1 MAIQEYK
8 SEINELQKIQLSML
22 KDFDAVCQRH
32 RISYQLFSGTALG
45 AVRHKGF
52 IPWDDDI
59 DVVVLREDYKRF
71 FDSASKELDS
81 NKYYVQREFSEHWP
95 MFFSK
100 LRLNGTTY
108 IEKYHSHD
116 ARIHQGIYIDI
127 FPCDNMSDSRLMQKL
142 QYFAS
147 KIVIVKSLYT
157 RGYETNSTVKKC
169 FMQFCRIL
177 PTEPFKRLCIR
188 RNDSSSLKVH
198 TFFGG
203 GAQYGSCEDTIFLSD
218 CLKKGLKIYAVPYAL
233 AEIDQD
239 AASTWFSG
247 YNEKYFYD
255 KGALYRRLHPA
266 LWLIFMLRFLIK
278 TCRKPENSIAFLDA
292 MKYMT
297 YGATRFVSEE

>member
-59 DVVVLREDYKRF
+59 DVVMLREDYERF

-127 FPCDNMSDSRLMQKL
+127 FPCDNLSDSRLMQKL
-142 QYFAS
+142 QYIAS
-147 KIVIVKSLYT
+147 KIVIAKSLYA

-203 GAQYGSCEDTIFLSD
+203 GKKFERSIYLREWFEQSVKMRFEDSEFPVSAHYDEMLRVMYGDYLVMPTREQRVCKRHAAIVDINKPYTFHLEEQ
-218 CLKKGLKIYAVPYAL
+218 KNMKI
-233 AEIDQD
+233 
-239 AASTWFSG
+239 
-247 YNEKYFYD
+247 EKY
-255 KGALYRRLHPA
+255 
-266 LWLIFMLRFLIK
+266 
-278 TCRKPENSIAFLDA
+278 TESI
-292 MKYMT
+292 
-297 YGATRFVSEE
+297 R

>member
-59 DVVVLREDYKRF
+59 DVVMLREDYERF

-127 FPCDNMSDSRLMQKL
+127 FPCDNLSDSRLMQKL
-142 QYFAS
+142 QYIAS
-147 KIVIVKSLYT
+147 KIVIAKSLYA

-203 GAQYGSCEDTIFLSD
+203 GKKFERSIYLREWFEQSVKMRFEDSEFPVSAHYDEMLRVMYGDYMIMPTLEQRVCKRHAAIVDINKPYTFHLEEQRNM
-218 CLKKGLKIYAVPYAL
+218 KI
-233 AEIDQD
+233 
-239 AASTWFSG
+239 
-247 YNEKYFYD
+247 EKY
-255 KGALYRRLHPA
+255 
-266 LWLIFMLRFLIK
+266 
-278 TCRKPENSIAFLDA
+278 TESI
-292 MKYMT
+292 
-297 YGATRFVSEE
+297 R

>member
-22 KDFDAVCQRH
+22 KDFDAVCQKH

-59 DVVVLREDYKRF
+59 DVVMLREDYERF

-127 FPCDNMSDSRLMQKL
+127 FPCDNLSDSRIMQKL
-142 QYFAS
+142 QYIAS
-147 KIVIVKSLYT
+147 KIVIAKSLYA

-203 GAQYGSCEDTIFLSD
+203 GKKFERSIFLREWFEQSVKMRFED
-218 CLKKGLKIYAVPYAL
+218 SEFPVSAHYDEMLRVMYGDYMVMPTLEQRVCKRHAAIVDINKPYTFHLEEQRNMKI
-233 AEIDQD
+233 
-239 AASTWFSG
+239 
-247 YNEKYFYD
+247 EKY
-255 KGALYRRLHPA
+255 
-266 LWLIFMLRFLIK
+266 
-278 TCRKPENSIAFLDA
+278 TESI
-292 MKYMT
+292 
-297 YGATRFVSEE
+297 R

>member
-22 KDFDAVCQRH
+22 KDFDSVCQKH

-59 DVVVLREDYKRF
+59 DVVMLREDYERF

-81 NKYYVQREFSEHWP
+81 KKYYVQREFSEHWP

-127 FPCDNMSDSRLMQKL
+127 FPCDNLSDSRLMQKL
-142 QYFAS
+142 QYIAS
-147 KIVIVKSLYT
+147 KIVISKSLYA

-203 GAQYGSCEDTIFLSD
+203 GKKFERSIYLREWFEQSVKMRFEDSEFPVSAHYDEMLRVMYGDYMIMPTLEQRVCKRHAAIVDINKPYTFY
-218 CLKKGLKIYAVPYAL
+218 LKEQRNMKI
-233 AEIDQD
+233 
-239 AASTWFSG
+239 
-247 YNEKYFYD
+247 EKY
-255 KGALYRRLHPA
+255 
-266 LWLIFMLRFLIK
+266 
-278 TCRKPENSIAFLDA
+278 TESI
-292 MKYMT
+292 
-297 YGATRFVSEE
+297 R

>member
-22 KDFDAVCQRH
+22 KDFDAVCQKH

-59 DVVVLREDYKRF
+59 DVVMLREDYERF

-127 FPCDNMSDSRLMQKL
+127 FPCDNLSDNRLMQKL
-142 QYFAS
+142 QYIAS
-147 KIVIVKSLYT
+147 KIVIAKSLYA

-203 GAQYGSCEDTIFLSD
+203 GKKFERSIFFREWFEQSVKMRFEDSEFPVSAHYDEMLRVMYGDYMVMPTLEQRVCKRHAAIVDINKPYTFHLEEQRNM
-218 CLKKGLKIYAVPYAL
+218 KI
-233 AEIDQD
+233 
-239 AASTWFSG
+239 
-247 YNEKYFYD
+247 EKY
-255 KGALYRRLHPA
+255 
-266 LWLIFMLRFLIK
+266 
-278 TCRKPENSIAFLDA
+278 TESI
-292 MKYMT
+292 
-297 YGATRFVSEE
+297 R

>member
-22 KDFDAVCQRH
+22 KDFDAVCQKH

-59 DVVVLREDYKRF
+59 DVVMLREDYERF

-127 FPCDNMSDSRLMQKL
+127 FPCDNLSDSRLMQKF
-142 QYFAS
+142 QYIAS
-147 KIVIVKSLYT
+147 KIVIAKSLYA

-203 GAQYGSCEDTIFLSD
+203 GKKFERSIYLREWFEQSVKMRFEDSEFPVSAHYDEMLRVMYGDYMIMPTLEQRVCKRHAAIVDINKPYTFHLEEQ
-218 CLKKGLKIYAVPYAL
+218 KNMKI
-233 AEIDQD
+233 
-239 AASTWFSG
+239 
-247 YNEKYFYD
+247 EKY
-255 KGALYRRLHPA
+255 
-266 LWLIFMLRFLIK
+266 
-278 TCRKPENSIAFLDA
+278 TESI
-292 MKYMT
+292 
-297 YGATRFVSEE
+297 R

>member
-22 KDFDAVCQRH
+22 KDFDAVCQKH

-59 DVVVLREDYKRF
+59 DVVMLREDYERF

-127 FPCDNMSDSRLMQKL
+127 FPCDNLSDSRLMQKL
-142 QYFAS
+142 QYIAS
-147 KIVIVKSLYT
+147 KIVIAKSLYA

-203 GAQYGSCEDTIFLSD
+203 GKKFERSIFLREWFEQSVKMRFED
-218 CLKKGLKIYAVPYAL
+218 SEFPVSAHYDEMLRVMYGDYMVMPTLEQRVCKRHAAIVDINKPYTFHLEEQKNMKI
-233 AEIDQD
+233 
-239 AASTWFSG
+239 
-247 YNEKYFYD
+247 EKY
-255 KGALYRRLHPA
+255 
-266 LWLIFMLRFLIK
+266 
-278 TCRKPENSIAFLDA
+278 TESI
-292 MKYMT
+292 
-297 YGATRFVSEE
+297 R

>member
-22 KDFDAVCQRH
+22 KDFDAVCQKH

-59 DVVVLREDYKRF
+59 DVVMLREDYERF

-127 FPCDNMSDSRLMQKL
+127 FPCDNLSDSRLMQKL

-147 KIVIVKSLYT
+147 KIVIAKSLYA

-203 GAQYGSCEDTIFLSD
+203 GKKFERSIFFREWFEQSVKMRFEDSEFPVSAHYDEMLRVMYGDYMIMPTLEQRVCKRHAAIVDINKPYTFHLEEQRNM
-218 CLKKGLKIYAVPYAL
+218 KI
-233 AEIDQD
+233 
-239 AASTWFSG
+239 
-247 YNEKYFYD
+247 EKY
-255 KGALYRRLHPA
+255 
-266 LWLIFMLRFLIK
+266 
-278 TCRKPENSIAFLDA
+278 TESI
-292 MKYMT
+292 
-297 YGATRFVSEE
+297 R

>member
-22 KDFDAVCQRH
+22 KDFDAVCQKH

-59 DVVVLREDYKRF
+59 DVVMLREDYERF

-127 FPCDNMSDSRLMQKL
+127 FPCDNLSDSRLMQKL
-142 QYFAS
+142 QYIAS
-147 KIVIVKSLYT
+147 KIVIAKSLYT

-198 TFFGG
+198 TFFGSG
-203 GAQYGSCEDTIFLSD
+203 KKFERSIYLREWFEQSVKMRFEDSEFPVSAHYDEMLRVMYGDYMIMPTLEQRVCKRHAAIVDINKPYTFHLEEQRNM
-218 CLKKGLKIYAVPYAL
+218 KI
-233 AEIDQD
+233 
-239 AASTWFSG
+239 
-247 YNEKYFYD
+247 EKY
-255 KGALYRRLHPA
+255 
-266 LWLIFMLRFLIK
+266 
-278 TCRKPENSIAFLDA
+278 TESI
-292 MKYMT
+292 
-297 YGATRFVSEE
+297 R

>member
-59 DVVVLREDYKRF
+59 DVVMLREDYERF
-71 FDSASKELDS
+71 FDSVSKELDS
-81 NKYYVQREFSEHWP
+81 NKYYVQCEFSEHWP

-127 FPCDNMSDSRLMQKL
+127 FPCDNLSDSRLMQKL
-142 QYFAS
+142 QYIAS
-147 KIVIVKSLYT
+147 KIVIAKSLYA

-177 PTEPFKRLCIR
+177 PTEPFKRLCIK

-203 GAQYGSCEDTIFLSD
+203 GKKFERSIFFREWFEQSVKMQFEDSEFPVSAHYDEMLRVMYGDYMVMPTLEQRVCKRHAAIVDINKPYTFHLEEQRNM
-218 CLKKGLKIYAVPYAL
+218 KI
-233 AEIDQD
+233 
-239 AASTWFSG
+239 
-247 YNEKYFYD
+247 EKY
-255 KGALYRRLHPA
+255 
-266 LWLIFMLRFLIK
+266 
-278 TCRKPENSIAFLDA
+278 TESI
-292 MKYMT
+292 
-297 YGATRFVSEE
+297 R

>member
-22 KDFDAVCQRH
+22 KDFDAVCQKH

-59 DVVVLREDYKRF
+59 DVVMLREDYERF

-127 FPCDNMSDSRLMQKL
+127 FPCDNLSDSRLMQKL
-142 QYFAS
+142 QYIAS
-147 KIVIVKSLYT
+147 KIVIAKSLYA

-203 GAQYGSCEDTIFLSD
+203 GKKFEKSIYLREWFEQSVKMRFEDSEFPVSAHYDEMLRVMYGDYMIMPTLEQRVCKRHAAIVDINKPYTFY
-218 CLKKGLKIYAVPYAL
+218 LKEQRNMKI
-233 AEIDQD
+233 
-239 AASTWFSG
+239 
-247 YNEKYFYD
+247 EKY
-255 KGALYRRLHPA
+255 
-266 LWLIFMLRFLIK
+266 
-278 TCRKPENSIAFLDA
+278 TESI
-292 MKYMT
+292 
-297 YGATRFVSEE
+297 R

>member
-8 SEINELQKIQLSML
+8 NEINELQKIQLSML

-59 DVVVLREDYKRF
+59 DVVMLREDYERF

-127 FPCDNMSDSRLMQKL
+127 FPCDNLSDSRLMQKL
-142 QYFAS
+142 QYIAS
-147 KIVIVKSLYT
+147 KIVIAKSLYA

-203 GAQYGSCEDTIFLSD
+203 GKKFERSIYLREWFEQSVKMRFEDSEFPVSAHYDEMLRVMYGDYMVMPTLEQRVCKRHAAIVDINKPYTFHLEEQRNM
-218 CLKKGLKIYAVPYAL
+218 KI
-233 AEIDQD
+233 
-239 AASTWFSG
+239 
-247 YNEKYFYD
+247 EKY
-255 KGALYRRLHPA
+255 
-266 LWLIFMLRFLIK
+266 
-278 TCRKPENSIAFLDA
+278 TESI
-292 MKYMT
+292 
-297 YGATRFVSEE
+297 R

>member
-59 DVVVLREDYKRF
+59 DVVMLREDYERF

-127 FPCDNMSDSRLMQKL
+127 FPCDNLSDSRLMQKL
-142 QYFAS
+142 QYIAS
-147 KIVIVKSLYT
+147 KIVIAKSLYT

-203 GAQYGSCEDTIFLSD
+203 GKKFERSIYLREWFEQSVKMRFEDGEFPVSAHYDEMLRVMYGDYMIMLTLEQRVCKRHAAIVDINKPYTFHLEEQRNM
-218 CLKKGLKIYAVPYAL
+218 KI
-233 AEIDQD
+233 
-239 AASTWFSG
+239 
-247 YNEKYFYD
+247 EKY
-255 KGALYRRLHPA
+255 
-266 LWLIFMLRFLIK
+266 
-278 TCRKPENSIAFLDA
+278 TESI
-292 MKYMT
+292 
-297 YGATRFVSEE
+297 R

>member
-1 MAIQEYK
+1 MVIQEYK

-22 KDFDAVCQRH
+22 KDFDAVCQKH

-59 DVVVLREDYKRF
+59 DVVMLREDYERF

-127 FPCDNMSDSRLMQKL
+127 FPCDNLSDSRLMQKL
-142 QYFAS
+142 QYIAS
-147 KIVIVKSLYT
+147 KIVIAKSLYA

-203 GAQYGSCEDTIFLSD
+203 GKKFERSIFFREWFEQSVKMRFEDSEFPVSAHYDEMLRVMYGDYMVMPTLEQRVCKRHAAIVDINKPYTFHLEEQRNM
-218 CLKKGLKIYAVPYAL
+218 KI
-233 AEIDQD
+233 
-239 AASTWFSG
+239 
-247 YNEKYFYD
+247 EKY
-255 KGALYRRLHPA
+255 
-266 LWLIFMLRFLIK
+266 
-278 TCRKPENSIAFLDA
+278 TESI
-292 MKYMT
+292 
-297 YGATRFVSEE
+297 R

>member
-22 KDFDAVCQRH
+22 KDFDSVCQKH

-59 DVVVLREDYKRF
+59 DVVMLREDYERF
-71 FDSASKELDS
+71 FDSASKELES

-127 FPCDNMSDSRLMQKL
+127 FPCDNLSDNRLIQKL
-142 QYFAS
+142 QYIAS
-147 KIVIVKSLYT
+147 KIVIAKSLYA

-203 GAQYGSCEDTIFLSD
+203 GKKFERSIFFREWFEQSVKMRFEDSEFPVSAHYDEMLRVMYGDYMVMPTLEQRVCKRHAAIVDINKPYTFHLEEQRNM
-218 CLKKGLKIYAVPYAL
+218 KI
-233 AEIDQD
+233 
-239 AASTWFSG
+239 
-247 YNEKYFYD
+247 EKY
-255 KGALYRRLHPA
+255 
-266 LWLIFMLRFLIK
+266 
-278 TCRKPENSIAFLDA
+278 TESI
-292 MKYMT
+292 
-297 YGATRFVSEE
+297 R

>member
-22 KDFDAVCQRH
+22 KDFDAVCQKH

-59 DVVVLREDYKRF
+59 DVVMLREDYERF
-71 FDSASKELDS
+71 FNSASKELDS

-127 FPCDNMSDSRLMQKL
+127 FPCDNLSDSRLMQKL
-142 QYFAS
+142 QYIAS
-147 KIVIVKSLYT
+147 KIVIAKSLYA

-203 GAQYGSCEDTIFLSD
+203 GKKFERSIYLREWFEQSVKMRFEDSEFPVSAHYDEMLRVMYGDYMVMPTLEQRVCKRHAAIVDINKPYTFHLEEQ
-218 CLKKGLKIYAVPYAL
+218 KNMKI
-233 AEIDQD
+233 
-239 AASTWFSG
+239 
-247 YNEKYFYD
+247 EKY
-255 KGALYRRLHPA
+255 
-266 LWLIFMLRFLIK
+266 
-278 TCRKPENSIAFLDA
+278 TESI
-292 MKYMT
+292 
-297 YGATRFVSEE
+297 R

>member
-22 KDFDAVCQRH
+22 KDFDAICQKH

-59 DVVVLREDYKRF
+59 DVVMLREDYERF

-127 FPCDNMSDSRLMQKL
+127 FPCDNLSDSRLMQKL
-142 QYFAS
+142 QYIAS
-147 KIVIVKSLYT
+147 KIVIAKSLYT

-203 GAQYGSCEDTIFLSD
+203 GKKFERSIFFREWFEQSVKMRFEDSEFPVSAHYDEMLRVMYGDYMILPTLEQRVCKRHAAIVDINKPYTFHLEEQRNM
-218 CLKKGLKIYAVPYAL
+218 KI
-233 AEIDQD
+233 
-239 AASTWFSG
+239 
-247 YNEKYFYD
+247 EKY
-255 KGALYRRLHPA
+255 
-266 LWLIFMLRFLIK
+266 
-278 TCRKPENSIAFLDA
+278 TESI
-292 MKYMT
+292 
-297 YGATRFVSEE
+297 R

>member
-59 DVVVLREDYKRF
+59 DVVMLREDYERF
-71 FDSASKELDS
+71 FDSASKELDC

-116 ARIHQGIYIDI
+116 AKIHQGIYIDI
-127 FPCDNMSDSRLMQKL
+127 FPCDNLSDSRLMQKL
-142 QYFAS
+142 QYIAS
-147 KIVIVKSLYT
+147 KIVIAKSLYA

-177 PTEPFKRLCIR
+177 PTEPFRRLCIR

-203 GAQYGSCEDTIFLSD
+203 GKKFERSIFLREWFEQSVKMRFENSEFPVSAHYD
-218 CLKKGLKIYAVPYAL
+218 EMLRVMYGDYMVMPTLEQRVCKRHAAIVDINKPYTFHLEEQRKMKI
-233 AEIDQD
+233 
-239 AASTWFSG
+239 
-247 YNEKYFYD
+247 EKY
-255 KGALYRRLHPA
+255 
-266 LWLIFMLRFLIK
+266 
-278 TCRKPENSIAFLDA
+278 TESI
-292 MKYMT
+292 
-297 YGATRFVSEE
+297 R

>member
-59 DVVVLREDYKRF
+59 DVVMLREDYERF

-127 FPCDNMSDSRLMQKL
+127 FPCDNLSDSRLMQKL
-142 QYFAS
+142 QYIAS
-147 KIVIVKSLYT
+147 KIVIAKSLYA

-177 PTEPFKRLCIR
+177 PTEPFKRHCIR

-203 GAQYGSCEDTIFLSD
+203 GKKFERSIYLREWFEQSVKMRFEDSEFPVSAHYDEMLRVMYGDYMIMPTLEQRVCKRHAAIVDINKPYTFHLEEQRNM
-218 CLKKGLKIYAVPYAL
+218 KI
-233 AEIDQD
+233 
-239 AASTWFSG
+239 
-247 YNEKYFYD
+247 EKY
-255 KGALYRRLHPA
+255 
-266 LWLIFMLRFLIK
+266 
-278 TCRKPENSIAFLDA
+278 TESI
-292 MKYMT
+292 
-297 YGATRFVSEE
+297 R

>member
-22 KDFDAVCQRH
+22 KDFDAVCQKH

-59 DVVVLREDYKRF
+59 DVVMLREDYERF

-127 FPCDNMSDSRLMQKL
+127 FPCDNLSDSRLMQNL
-142 QYFAS
+142 QYIAS
-147 KIVIVKSLYT
+147 KIVIAKSLYA

-177 PTEPFKRLCIR
+177 PTEPFKHLCIR

-203 GAQYGSCEDTIFLSD
+203 GKKFERSIFLREWFEQSVKMRFED
-218 CLKKGLKIYAVPYAL
+218 SEFPVSAHYDEMLRVMYGDYMVMPTLEQRVCKRHAAIVDINKPYTFHLEEQKNMKI
-233 AEIDQD
+233 
-239 AASTWFSG
+239 
-247 YNEKYFYD
+247 EKY
-255 KGALYRRLHPA
+255 
-266 LWLIFMLRFLIK
+266 
-278 TCRKPENSIAFLDA
+278 TESI
-292 MKYMT
+292 
-297 YGATRFVSEE
+297 R

>member
-59 DVVVLREDYKRF
+59 DVVMLREDYERF

-127 FPCDNMSDSRLMQKL
+127 FPCDNLSDSRLMQKL
-142 QYFAS
+142 QYIAS
-147 KIVIVKSLYT
+147 KIVIAKSLYT

-177 PTEPFKRLCIR
+177 PTEPFKRHCIR

-203 GAQYGSCEDTIFLSD
+203 GKKFERSIYLREWFEQSVKMRFEDSEFPVSAHYDEMLRVMYGDYMIMPTLEQRVCKRHAAIVDINKPYTFHLEEQRNM
-218 CLKKGLKIYAVPYAL
+218 KI
-233 AEIDQD
+233 
-239 AASTWFSG
+239 
-247 YNEKYFYD
+247 EKY
-255 KGALYRRLHPA
+255 
-266 LWLIFMLRFLIK
+266 
-278 TCRKPENSIAFLDA
+278 TESI
-292 MKYMT
+292 
-297 YGATRFVSEE
+297 R

>member
-22 KDFDAVCQRH
+22 KDFDAVCQKH

-59 DVVVLREDYKRF
+59 DVVMLREDYERF
-71 FDSASKELDS
+71 FNSASKELDS

-127 FPCDNMSDSRLMQKL
+127 FPCDNLSDSRLMQKL
-142 QYFAS
+142 QYIAS
-147 KIVIVKSLYT
+147 KIVIAKSLYA

-203 GAQYGSCEDTIFLSD
+203 GKKFERSIFLREWFEQSVKMRFED
-218 CLKKGLKIYAVPYAL
+218 SEFPVSAHYDEMLRVMYGDYMIMPTLEQRVCKRHAAIVDINKPYTFHLEEQRNMKI
-233 AEIDQD
+233 
-239 AASTWFSG
+239 
-247 YNEKYFYD
+247 EKY
-255 KGALYRRLHPA
+255 
-266 LWLIFMLRFLIK
+266 
-278 TCRKPENSIAFLDA
+278 TESI
-292 MKYMT
+292 
-297 YGATRFVSEE
+297 R

>member
-59 DVVVLREDYKRF
+59 DVVMLREDYERF

-127 FPCDNMSDSRLMQKL
+127 FPCDNLSDSRLMQKL
-142 QYFAS
+142 QYIAS
-147 KIVIVKSLYT
+147 KIVIAKSLYA

-188 RNDSSSLKVH
+188 KNDSSSLKVH

-203 GAQYGSCEDTIFLSD
+203 GKKFERSIFLREWFEQSVKMRFED
-218 CLKKGLKIYAVPYAL
+218 SEFPVSAHYDEMLRVMYGDYMIMPTLEQRVCKRHAAIVDINKPYTFHLEEQRNMKI
-233 AEIDQD
+233 
-239 AASTWFSG
+239 
-247 YNEKYFYD
+247 EKY
-255 KGALYRRLHPA
+255 
-266 LWLIFMLRFLIK
+266 
-278 TCRKPENSIAFLDA
+278 TESI
-292 MKYMT
+292 
-297 YGATRFVSEE
+297 R

>member
-22 KDFDAVCQRH
+22 KDFDAVCQKH

-59 DVVVLREDYKRF
+59 DVVMLREDYERF

-95 MFFSK
+95 MIFSK

-127 FPCDNMSDSRLMQKL
+127 FPCDNLSDNRLMQKL
-142 QYFAS
+142 QYIAS
-147 KIVIVKSLYT
+147 KIVIAKSLYA

-203 GAQYGSCEDTIFLSD
+203 GKKFERSIYLREWFEQSVKMRFEDSEFPVSAHYDEMLRVMYGDYMIMPTLEQRVCKRHAAIVDINKPYTFHLEEQRNM
-218 CLKKGLKIYAVPYAL
+218 KI
-233 AEIDQD
+233 
-239 AASTWFSG
+239 
-247 YNEKYFYD
+247 EKY
-255 KGALYRRLHPA
+255 
-266 LWLIFMLRFLIK
+266 
-278 TCRKPENSIAFLDA
+278 TESI
-292 MKYMT
+292 
-297 YGATRFVSEE
+297 R

>member
-1 MAIQEYK
+1 M
-8 SEINELQKIQLSML
+8 
-22 KDFDAVCQRH
+22 
-32 RISYQLFSGTALG
+32 FSGTALG

-59 DVVVLREDYKRF
+59 DVVMLREDYERF

-127 FPCDNMSDSRLMQKL
+127 FPCDNLSDNRLMQKL
-142 QYFAS
+142 QYIAS
-147 KIVIVKSLYT
+147 KIVIAKSLYA

-203 GAQYGSCEDTIFLSD
+203 GKKFERSIFFREWFEQSVKMRFEDSEFPVSAHYDEMLRVMYGDYMIMPTLEQRVCKRHAAIVDINKPYTFHLEEQRNM
-218 CLKKGLKIYAVPYAL
+218 KI
-233 AEIDQD
+233 
-239 AASTWFSG
+239 
-247 YNEKYFYD
+247 EKY
-255 KGALYRRLHPA
+255 
-266 LWLIFMLRFLIK
+266 
-278 TCRKPENSIAFLDA
+278 TESI
-292 MKYMT
+292 
-297 YGATRFVSEE
+297 R

>member
-59 DVVVLREDYKRF
+59 DVVMLREDYERF

-127 FPCDNMSDSRLMQKL
+127 FPCDNLSDSRLMQKL
-142 QYFAS
+142 QYIAS
-147 KIVIVKSLYT
+147 KIVIAKSLYA

-203 GAQYGSCEDTIFLSD
+203 GKKFERSIFFREWFEQSVKMRFEDSEFPVSAHYDEMLRVMYGDYMIMPTLEQRVCKRHAAIVDINKPYTFHLEEQRNM
-218 CLKKGLKIYAVPYAL
+218 KI
-233 AEIDQD
+233 
-239 AASTWFSG
+239 
-247 YNEKYFYD
+247 EKY
-255 KGALYRRLHPA
+255 
-266 LWLIFMLRFLIK
+266 
-278 TCRKPENSIAFLDA
+278 TESI
-292 MKYMT
+292 
-297 YGATRFVSEE
+297 R

>member
-59 DVVVLREDYKRF
+59 DVVMLREDYERF

-127 FPCDNMSDSRLMQKL
+127 FPCDNLSDSRLMQKL
-142 QYFAS
+142 QYIAS
-147 KIVIVKSLYT
+147 KIVIAKSLYA

-203 GAQYGSCEDTIFLSD
+203 GKKFERSIYLREWFEQSVKMRFEDSEFPVSAHYDEMLRVMYGDYMVMPTLEQRGCKRHAAIVDINKPYTFHLEEQRNM
-218 CLKKGLKIYAVPYAL
+218 KI
-233 AEIDQD
+233 
-239 AASTWFSG
+239 
-247 YNEKYFYD
+247 EKY
-255 KGALYRRLHPA
+255 
-266 LWLIFMLRFLIK
+266 
-278 TCRKPENSIAFLDA
+278 TESI
-292 MKYMT
+292 
-297 YGATRFVSEE
+297 R

>member
-22 KDFDAVCQRH
+22 KDFDAVCQKH

-59 DVVVLREDYKRF
+59 DVVMLREDYERF
-71 FDSASKELDS
+71 FNSASKELDS

-127 FPCDNMSDSRLMQKL
+127 FPCDNLSDSRLMQKL
-142 QYFAS
+142 QYIAS
-147 KIVIVKSLYT
+147 KIVIAKSLYA

-203 GAQYGSCEDTIFLSD
+203 GKKFERSIYLREWFEQSVKMRFEDSEFPVSAHYDEMLRVMYGDYMIMPTLEQRVCKRHAAIVDINKPYTFHLEEQRNM
-218 CLKKGLKIYAVPYAL
+218 KI
-233 AEIDQD
+233 
-239 AASTWFSG
+239 
-247 YNEKYFYD
+247 EKY
-255 KGALYRRLHPA
+255 
-266 LWLIFMLRFLIK
+266 
-278 TCRKPENSIAFLDA
+278 TESI
-292 MKYMT
+292 
-297 YGATRFVSEE
+297 R

>member
-22 KDFDAVCQRH
+22 KDFDAVCQKH

-59 DVVVLREDYKRF
+59 DVVMLREDYERF

-127 FPCDNMSDSRLMQKL
+127 FPCDNLSDNRLMQNL
-142 QYFAS
+142 QYIAS
-147 KIVIVKSLYT
+147 KIVIAKSLYA

-203 GAQYGSCEDTIFLSD
+203 GKKFERSIYLREWFEQSVKMRFEDSEFPVSAHYDEMLRVMYGDYMVMPTLEQRVCKRHAAIVDINKPYTFHLEEQ
-218 CLKKGLKIYAVPYAL
+218 KNMKI
-233 AEIDQD
+233 
-239 AASTWFSG
+239 
-247 YNEKYFYD
+247 EKY
-255 KGALYRRLHPA
+255 
-266 LWLIFMLRFLIK
+266 
-278 TCRKPENSIAFLDA
+278 TESI
-292 MKYMT
+292 
-297 YGATRFVSEE
+297 R

>member
-59 DVVVLREDYKRF
+59 DVVMLREDYERF

-127 FPCDNMSDSRLMQKL
+127 FPCDNLSDSRLMQKL
-142 QYFAS
+142 QYIAS
-147 KIVIVKSLYT
+147 KIVIAKSLYT
-157 RGYETNSTVKKC
+157 RGYDTNRTVKKC

-203 GAQYGSCEDTIFLSD
+203 GKKFERSIYLREWFEQSVKMRFEDSEFPVSAHYDEMLRVMYGDYMIMPTLEQRVCKRHAAIVDINKPYTFHLEEQRNM
-218 CLKKGLKIYAVPYAL
+218 KI
-233 AEIDQD
+233 
-239 AASTWFSG
+239 
-247 YNEKYFYD
+247 EKY
-255 KGALYRRLHPA
+255 
-266 LWLIFMLRFLIK
+266 
-278 TCRKPENSIAFLDA
+278 TESI
-292 MKYMT
+292 
-297 YGATRFVSEE
+297 R

>member
-59 DVVVLREDYKRF
+59 DVVMLREDYERF

-127 FPCDNMSDSRLMQKL
+127 FPCDNLSDSRLMQKL
-142 QYFAS
+142 QYIAS
-147 KIVIVKSLYT
+147 KIVIAKSLYA

-203 GAQYGSCEDTIFLSD
+203 GKKFERSIYLREWFEQSVKMRFEDSGFPVSAHYDEMLRVMYGDYMIMPTLEQRVCKRHAAIVDINKPYTFHLEEQRNM
-218 CLKKGLKIYAVPYAL
+218 KI
-233 AEIDQD
+233 
-239 AASTWFSG
+239 
-247 YNEKYFYD
+247 EKY
-255 KGALYRRLHPA
+255 
-266 LWLIFMLRFLIK
+266 
-278 TCRKPENSIAFLDA
+278 TESI
-292 MKYMT
+292 
-297 YGATRFVSEE
+297 R

>member
-22 KDFDAVCQRH
+22 KDFDAVCQKH

-59 DVVVLREDYKRF
+59 DVVMLREDYERF
-71 FDSASKELDS
+71 FNSASKELDS

-127 FPCDNMSDSRLMQKL
+127 FPCDNLSDSRIMQKL
-142 QYFAS
+142 QYIAS
-147 KIVIVKSLYT
+147 KIVIAKSLYA

-203 GAQYGSCEDTIFLSD
+203 GKKFERSIFLREWFEQSVKMRFED
-218 CLKKGLKIYAVPYAL
+218 SEFPVSAHYDEMLRVMYGDYMVMPTLEQRVCKRHAAIVDINKPYTFHLEEQRNMKI
-233 AEIDQD
+233 
-239 AASTWFSG
+239 
-247 YNEKYFYD
+247 EKY
-255 KGALYRRLHPA
+255 
-266 LWLIFMLRFLIK
+266 
-278 TCRKPENSIAFLDA
+278 TESI
-292 MKYMT
+292 
-297 YGATRFVSEE
+297 R

>member
-8 SEINELQKIQLSML
+8 SEINELKKIQLSML
-22 KDFDAVCQRH
+22 KDFDAVCQKH

-59 DVVVLREDYKRF
+59 DVVMLREDYERF

-127 FPCDNMSDSRLMQKL
+127 FPCDNLSDSRLMQKL
-142 QYFAS
+142 QYSAS
-147 KIVIVKSLYT
+147 KIVIAKSLYT

-203 GAQYGSCEDTIFLSD
+203 GKKFERSIYLREWFEQSVKMRFEDSEFPVSAHYDEMLRVMYGDYMVMPTLEQRVCKRHAAIVDINKPYTFHLEEQRNM
-218 CLKKGLKIYAVPYAL
+218 KI
-233 AEIDQD
+233 
-239 AASTWFSG
+239 
-247 YNEKYFYD
+247 EKY
-255 KGALYRRLHPA
+255 
-266 LWLIFMLRFLIK
+266 
-278 TCRKPENSIAFLDA
+278 TESI
-292 MKYMT
+292 
-297 YGATRFVSEE
+297 R

>member
-22 KDFDAVCQRH
+22 KDFDAVCQKH

-59 DVVVLREDYKRF
+59 DVVMLREDYERF

-127 FPCDNMSDSRLMQKL
+127 FPCDNLSDNRLMQKL
-142 QYFAS
+142 QYIAS
-147 KIVIVKSLYT
+147 KIVIAKSLYA

-188 RNDSSSLKVH
+188 RNNSSSLKVH

-203 GAQYGSCEDTIFLSD
+203 GKKFERSIFFREWFEQSVKMRFEDSEFPVSAHYDEMLRVMYGDYMIMPTLEQRVCKRHAAIVDINKPYTFHLEEQRNM
-218 CLKKGLKIYAVPYAL
+218 KI
-233 AEIDQD
+233 
-239 AASTWFSG
+239 
-247 YNEKYFYD
+247 EKY
-255 KGALYRRLHPA
+255 
-266 LWLIFMLRFLIK
+266 
-278 TCRKPENSIAFLDA
+278 TESI
-292 MKYMT
+292 
-297 YGATRFVSEE
+297 R

>member
-22 KDFDAVCQRH
+22 KDFDSVCQKH

-59 DVVVLREDYKRF
+59 DVVMLREDYERF
-71 FDSASKELDS
+71 FDSASKELDN

-116 ARIHQGIYIDI
+116 TRIHQGIYIDI
-127 FPCDNMSDSRLMQKL
+127 FPCDNLSDSRLMQKL
-142 QYFAS
+142 QYIAS
-147 KIVIVKSLYT
+147 KIVIAKSLYT

-203 GAQYGSCEDTIFLSD
+203 GKKFERSIFLREWFEQSVKMRFED
-218 CLKKGLKIYAVPYAL
+218 SEFPVSAHYDEMLRVMYGDYMVMPTLEQRVCKRHAAIVDINNPYTFHLEEQRNMKI
-233 AEIDQD
+233 
-239 AASTWFSG
+239 
-247 YNEKYFYD
+247 EKY
-255 KGALYRRLHPA
+255 
-266 LWLIFMLRFLIK
+266 
-278 TCRKPENSIAFLDA
+278 TESI
-292 MKYMT
+292 
-297 YGATRFVSEE
+297 R

>member
-59 DVVVLREDYKRF
+59 DVVMLREDYERF

-127 FPCDNMSDSRLMQKL
+127 FPCDNLSDSRLMQKL
-142 QYFAS
+142 QYIAS
-147 KIVIVKSLYT
+147 KIVIAKSLYV

-203 GAQYGSCEDTIFLSD
+203 GKKFERSIFFREWFEQSVKMRFEDSEFPVSAHYDEMLRVMYGDYMIMPTLEQRVCKRHAAIVDINKPYTFHLEEQRNM
-218 CLKKGLKIYAVPYAL
+218 KI
-233 AEIDQD
+233 
-239 AASTWFSG
+239 
-247 YNEKYFYD
+247 EKY
-255 KGALYRRLHPA
+255 
-266 LWLIFMLRFLIK
+266 
-278 TCRKPENSIAFLDA
+278 TESI
-292 MKYMT
+292 
-297 YGATRFVSEE
+297 R

>member
-22 KDFDAVCQRH
+22 KDFDAVCQKH
-32 RISYQLFSGTALG
+32 KISYQLFSGTALG

-59 DVVVLREDYKRF
+59 DVVMLREDYERF

-127 FPCDNMSDSRLMQKL
+127 FPCDNLSDNRLMQKL
-142 QYFAS
+142 QYIAS
-147 KIVIVKSLYT
+147 KIVIAKSLYA

-203 GAQYGSCEDTIFLSD
+203 GKKFERSIFLREWFEQSVKMRFED
-218 CLKKGLKIYAVPYAL
+218 SEFPVSAHYDEMLRVMYGDYMIMPTLEQRVCKRHAAIVDINKPYTFHLEEQRNMKI
-233 AEIDQD
+233 
-239 AASTWFSG
+239 
-247 YNEKYFYD
+247 EKY
-255 KGALYRRLHPA
+255 
-266 LWLIFMLRFLIK
+266 
-278 TCRKPENSIAFLDA
+278 TESI
-292 MKYMT
+292 
-297 YGATRFVSEE
+297 R